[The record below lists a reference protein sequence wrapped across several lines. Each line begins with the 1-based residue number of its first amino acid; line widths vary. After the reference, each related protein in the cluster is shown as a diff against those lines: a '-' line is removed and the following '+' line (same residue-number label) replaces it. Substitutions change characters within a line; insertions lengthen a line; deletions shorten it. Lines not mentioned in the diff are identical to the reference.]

1 MYNCIAFFINDQL
14 GTKWFKNTV
23 MGLSMKVLKN
33 TDEDR
38 GLKLKFQCPGYIY
51 IYLAMFLSIVSVR
64 KNQPKMAVVSL

>member
-1 MYNCIAFFINDQL
+1 
-14 GTKWFKNTV
+14 